1 MVSDCKKTTSQIVR
15 EYILSGIIQR
25 KFLPGTPMRE
35 EIVCEACSCSATPVR
50 EAFRQLEKEGWR
62 TNFPYRGC
70 FVRILDADEVS
81 EIFYIREAIESRAV
95 LSLVRNKERDLT
107 PLRKVVSA
115 MEQALS
121 RESLNESGSYIGDI
135 DFHRTLLDI
144 SGLAKLSSYAHSLD
158 SQLRSFTVPGLRNFS
173 HENLSDFWAQHH
185 LILWAIEHRWE
196 RSAEGLI
203 RDHIE
208 QSRLRTLEQM
218 KALEYDDSTD
228 TRSKGKT
235 GRKKSVPKK

>member
-1 MVSDCKKTTSQIVR
+1 M
-15 EYILSGIIQR
+15 
-25 KFLPGTPMRE
+25 
-35 EIVCEACSCSATPVR
+35 CEACSCSATPVR
-50 EAFRQLEKEGWR
+50 EAFRQLEKEGWL

-81 EIFYIREAIESRAV
+81 EIFYMREAIESRAV